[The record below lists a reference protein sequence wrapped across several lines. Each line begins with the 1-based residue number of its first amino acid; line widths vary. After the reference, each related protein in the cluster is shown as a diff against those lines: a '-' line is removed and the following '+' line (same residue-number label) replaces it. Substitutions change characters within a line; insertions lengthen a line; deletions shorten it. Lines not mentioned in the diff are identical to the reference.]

1 MIVYGYKGKQIE
13 VGRGQFFC
21 SNCKKIRQYRKLR
34 ISRYFTLFFIPLFP
48 YKTLAE
54 YVECQGCFSGFKLE
68 VLNSQNIDT
77 SESEKPL
84 ERFELIG
91 LWKEIFQKIDCKE
104 IIENRKYPPL
114 ILSSANAMQTAGGA
128 IGVGKYDDARIYLK
142 QVLVWSNQGLELFQQ
157 GGKYLKPEWKEK
169 YTEFLKLTTLLLTK
183 MS

>member
-1 MIVYGYKGKQIE
+1 MLVYGYKGKQIE

-21 SNCKKIRQYRKLR
+21 SRCKKIRQYRKLR

-68 VLNSQNIDT
+68 MLDSQNIDT

-84 ERFELIG
+84 EGFELIG

-104 IIENRKYPPL
+104 IIESRKYPPL

-128 IGVGKYDDARIYLK
+128 IGVGKYDDARI
-142 QVLVWSNQGLELFQQ
+142 
-157 GGKYLKPEWKEK
+157 
-169 YTEFLKLTTLLLTK
+169 
-183 MS
+183 